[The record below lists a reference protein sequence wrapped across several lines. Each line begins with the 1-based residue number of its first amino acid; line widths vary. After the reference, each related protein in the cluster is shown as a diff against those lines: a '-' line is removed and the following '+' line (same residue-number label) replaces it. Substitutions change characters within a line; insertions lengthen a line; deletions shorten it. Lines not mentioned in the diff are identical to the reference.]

1 MTKVCFGHQQKFNK
15 LIFISSA
22 QRVVLS
28 KTVGIAKQSNR
39 RNLPTQTVRLYC
51 RRNGAN
57 ILLVFVNLTY
67 CFCGILSNN
76 FGDNPWH

>member
-1 MTKVCFGHQQKFNK
+1 MAKVYFGHQQNFDK

-57 ILLVFVNLTY
+57 IL
-67 CFCGILSNN
+67 
-76 FGDNPWH
+76 FGVCEFDLLLLWYFKQ